1 MSTDLAVFKKREMI
15 LAIESELIAKGEGDG
30 IVIGNSEAFPLT
42 HSFSEGVYIR
52 EMFMGK
58 DGIVIGKIHKNDH
71 TWFLMKGE
79 ALVATEEKTTH
90 YKAPCYV
97 TSPAGCKR
105 VITAIENSVFIN
117 VLPNP
122 DNLTDIEEL
131 EKILVC
137 KSYEEFVA
145 TKKTKKNKIWDL

>member
-1 MSTDLAVFKKREMI
+1 MSVDLVVAQKREMI

-79 ALVATEEKTTH
+79 LVVATDEKTSH
-90 YKAPCYV
+90 HVAPCYV
-97 TSPAGCKR
+97 NAPAGAKR
-105 VITAIENSVFIN
+105 VITAIEDSVFVN
-117 VLPNP
+117 VFPNP
-122 DNLTDIEEL
+122 DNIRDIEKL
-131 EKILVC
+131 EEILTCPTYENFETIKKLKI
-137 KSYEEFVA
+137 
-145 TKKTKKNKIWDL
+145 NKI